1 MKKISVCLVF
11 VLLVA
16 ACSWRSPDSE
26 FYVMN
31 RGDLQVISNKKIS
44 VAVAKVKV
52 PDMLDRAQM
61 VVNDKDSNQIRI
73 LEFQRWGE
81 VYPDVLQNAVTNDLI
96 AYLPNAYVKRTYFDG
111 ENIMYSVNIEINQLF
126 AYPGDK
132 VVLSAWW
139 NIKDAKSN
147 IIKREQGSYE
157 AQVNGD
163 EIKDLVTAQSKA
175 VHQLSQEIATALV
188 K

>member
-1 MKKISVCLVF
+1 MKIINACIAII
-11 VLLVA
+11 LLA
-16 ACSWRSPDSE
+16 TSCSWRSPNSE

-31 RGDLQVISNKKIS
+31 GGNLQAISGKKIS

-61 VVNDKDSNQIRI
+61 VISDEDSNQIRI
-73 LEFQRWGE
+73 LEFQRWGD
-81 VYPDVLQNAVTNDLI
+81 VYPDVLQNTVTNDLI
-96 AYLPNAYVKRTYFDG
+96 AYLPNAYIKRTYFDD
-111 ENIMYSVNIEINQLF
+111 ENTTYTVNIEVNQVL

-139 NIKDAKSN
+139 NIKDAKGN
-147 IIKREQGSYE
+147 MIKREQGSYE
-157 AQVNGD
+157 AKAEGN
-163 EIKDLVTAQSKA
+163 EIKDLVAAQSKA
-175 VHQLSQEIATALV
+175 VHQMSKDIASALS